1 MNSTFFDAILSVY
14 TPVKNMK
21 GSVNMTL
28 KEDILKLK
36 IEKNALILA
45 HLYEVDEIQEIAD
58 IVGDSYFLSK
68 KAMESNHDLIVFCG
82 VQFMAES
89 AKILSPHKKVLIPS
103 NETTCPMADMASLDR
118 LQILKDKHP
127 NAKIVTYINSNL
139 DIKAVSD
146 VCVTSSSAKS
156 ILSNIEEKE
165 IIFLPDRNLGEYL
178 QEQNPDK
185 NFILYNGFCPTHER
199 IEKEEIIALK
209 NKYPDFEVLVH
220 PECNKGVRDIAHY
233 IGSTS
238 ELITYSA
245 TSPCSGFIVVTEEGV
260 FYEMK
265 LKSPNKTFIKTDT
278 GMICPNMKKITLENL
293 YTCLLNEE
301 HEIILDEEMRLK
313 ALKSLENMHILSSK

>member
-1 MNSTFFDAILSVY
+1 
-14 TPVKNMK
+14 
-21 GSVNMTL
+21 MTL
-28 KEDILKLK
+28 KEKILNLK
-36 IEKNALILA
+36 AKKNALILA
-45 HLYEVDEIQEIAD
+45 HLYECDEIQEIAD

-68 KAMESNHDLIVFCG
+68 KAMESTNNLIIFCG

-89 AKILSPHKKVLIPS
+89 AKILSPNKKILIPS
-103 NETTCPMADMASLDR
+103 NETTCPMADMACLDR
-118 LQILKDKHP
+118 LDTLKEKHP

-146 VCVTSSSAKS
+146 VCVTSSSAKN
-156 ILSNIEEKE
+156 ILANISEKE

-185 NFILYNGFCPTHER
+185 NFIIYNGFCPTHER
-199 IEKEEIIALK
+199 IEAEEILNIK

-220 PECNKGVRDIAHY
+220 PECNKGVRDLADF

-238 ELITYSA
+238 ELIDYSSSSY
-245 TSPCSGFIVVTEEGV
+245 TNGFIIVTEEGV
-260 FYEMK
+260 LYEMK
-265 LKSPNKTFIKTDT
+265 LKSPNKTFIKTTT

-301 HEIILDEEMRLK
+301 HEITLNEDLRIK
-313 ALKSLENMHILSSK
+313 ALKSLENMHRLSSK